1 MRKVGIMS
9 MQRIANYGSF
19 LQAYAL
25 KRLIEEV
32 GCNVEFVDYH
42 VGAPVITENADSK
55 NKVVRKIE
63 KGLETF
69 RYRAPLAHK
78 LSFIR
83 YKQSF
88 AQKYMPLLGITDEM
102 NYNPTVDCLVIGSDE
117 VFNCI
122 QKNSNVGYSLE
133 LFGKNN
139 HAKKLI
145 TYAASFGN
153 TTLEKLEKYK
163 KANEVGALLKKFD
176 AISVRDANSGTIVE
190 QLTGKEPVYNLDPV
204 LTYDYMNCC
213 DKIPQVQTNEKYL
226 ILYAYAGRI
235 SNDEADWIAVY
246 AKKKN
251 LKVYLK
257 HWFPCV
263 AVGYISNKYSFFNT
277 VEKKLEKVNGPV
289 LSIFLIVACFV
300 GRRFISGLDFIYCFL
315 MVYGILHFGIIA
327 NSYLGRFLQFC
338 GKKSSNMW
346 FLHCLYFGSATRN
359 VIQPL
364 AYFSNN
370 SIVIYFIAVIELLI
384 ASIVIDEIKKATSIK
399 IKVVTQW
406 KTTK

>member
-1 MRKVGIMS
+1 MKKVGIMS

-25 KRLIEEV
+25 KQLMEEV

-69 RYRAPLAHK
+69 QYRAPLAHK

-122 QKNSNVGYSLE
+122 QKNSNVGYSPE

-153 TTLEKLEKYK
+153 TTLIKLEKYK
-163 KANEVGALLKKFD
+163 KANEDGALLKKFD
-176 AISVRDANSGTIVE
+176 AISVRDTNSGTIVE

-213 DKIPQVQTNEKYL
+213 DKIPRVQTNEKYL

-235 SNDEADWIAVY
+235 SNDEADWIAAY
-246 AKKKN
+246 AKRKN
-251 LKVYLK
+251 LKVYAIGGIQK
-257 HWFPCV
+257 C
-263 AVGYISNKYSFFNT
+263 ADR
-277 VEKKLEKVNGPV
+277 
-289 LSIFLIVACFV
+289 FV
-300 GRRFISGLDFIYCFL
+300 DCSPFE
-315 MVYGILHFGIIA
+315 V
-327 NSYLGRFLQFC
+327 
-338 GKKSSNMW
+338 
-346 FLHCLYFGSATRN
+346 
-359 VIQPL
+359 L
-364 AYFSNN
+364 AYFRNAEEVITDTFHGSIFSVITHRPFATLIRKSVGN
-370 SIVIYFIAVIELLI
+370 SYGNEEKLSDLLNRLGLT
-384 ASIVIDEIKKATSIK
+384 ERM
-399 IKVVTQW
+399 
-406 KTTK
+406 TTKVEETEHINQQPIDYEKVDDVLQKQREIAKAYLCQSIGE

>member
-1 MRKVGIMS
+1 MKKVGIMS

-25 KRLIEEV
+25 KQLMEEV

-69 RYRAPLAHK
+69 QYRAPLAHK

-122 QKNSNVGYSLE
+122 QKNSNVGYSPE

-153 TTLEKLEKYK
+153 TTLIKLEKYK

-176 AISVRDANSGTIVE
+176 AISVRDTNSGTIVE

-235 SNDEADWIAVY
+235 SNDEADWIAAY

-251 LKVYLK
+251 LKVYAIGGIQK
-257 HWFPCV
+257 C
-263 AVGYISNKYSFFNT
+263 AD
-277 VEKKLEKVNGPV
+277 
-289 LSIFLIVACFV
+289 
-300 GRRFISGLDFIYCFL
+300 RFEVCSPFE
-315 MVYGILHFGIIA
+315 V
-327 NSYLGRFLQFC
+327 
-338 GKKSSNMW
+338 
-346 FLHCLYFGSATRN
+346 
-359 VIQPL
+359 L
-364 AYFSNN
+364 AYFRNAEEVITDTFHGSIFSAITHRPFTTLIRKSVGN
-370 SIVIYFIAVIELLI
+370 SYGNEEKLSDLLNRLGLT
-384 ASIVIDEIKKATSIK
+384 ERM
-399 IKVVTQW
+399 
-406 KTTK
+406 TTKVEETEHINQQPIDYEKVDDVLQKQREIAKAYLCQSIGE

>member
-25 KRLIEEV
+25 KQLIEEV

-88 AQKYMPLLGITDEM
+88 ARKYMPLLGIADEM

-122 QKNSNVGYSLE
+122 QKNSNVGYSPE

-204 LTYDYMNCC
+204 LTYDYMDCC

-235 SNDEADWIAVY
+235 SNDEADWIAAY

-251 LKVYLK
+251 LKVYAIGGIQK
-257 HWFPCV
+257 C
-263 AVGYISNKYSFFNT
+263 ADR
-277 VEKKLEKVNGPV
+277 
-289 LSIFLIVACFV
+289 FV
-300 GRRFISGLDFIYCFL
+300 DCSPFE
-315 MVYGILHFGIIA
+315 V
-327 NSYLGRFLQFC
+327 
-338 GKKSSNMW
+338 
-346 FLHCLYFGSATRN
+346 
-359 VIQPL
+359 L
-364 AYFSNN
+364 AYFRNAEEVITDTFHGSIFSVITHRPFTTLIRKSVGN
-370 SIVIYFIAVIELLI
+370 SYGNEEKLSDLLKRLGL
-384 ASIVIDEIKKATSIK
+384 ANRM
-399 IKVVTQW
+399 
-406 KTTK
+406 TTKIEDTENINEKAIDYAKVDEQLKAHREVAKEYLRKNLEE

>member
-1 MRKVGIMS
+1 MKKVGIMS

-25 KRLIEEV
+25 KQLMEEV

-69 RYRAPLAHK
+69 QYRAPLAHK

-122 QKNSNVGYSLE
+122 QKNSNVGYSPE

-153 TTLEKLEKYK
+153 TTLIKLEKYK

-176 AISVRDANSGTIVE
+176 AISVRDTNSGTIVE
-190 QLTGKEPVYNLDPV
+190 QLTGKEPVYNLDLV
-204 LTYDYMNCC
+204 LNYDYMNCC
-213 DKIPQVQTNEKYL
+213 DKIPRVQTNEKYL

-235 SNDEADWIAVY
+235 SNDEADWIAAY

-251 LKVYLK
+251 LKVYAIGGIQK
-257 HWFPCV
+257 C
-263 AVGYISNKYSFFNT
+263 ADR
-277 VEKKLEKVNGPV
+277 
-289 LSIFLIVACFV
+289 FV
-300 GRRFISGLDFIYCFL
+300 DCSPFE
-315 MVYGILHFGIIA
+315 V
-327 NSYLGRFLQFC
+327 
-338 GKKSSNMW
+338 
-346 FLHCLYFGSATRN
+346 
-359 VIQPL
+359 L
-364 AYFSNN
+364 AYFRNAEEVITDTFHGSIFSVITHRPFATLIRKSVGN
-370 SIVIYFIAVIELLI
+370 SYGNEEKLSDLLNRLGLT
-384 ASIVIDEIKKATSIK
+384 ERM
-399 IKVVTQW
+399 
-406 KTTK
+406 TTKVEETEHINQQPIDYEKVDDVLQKQREIAKAYLCQSIGE

>member
-25 KRLIEEV
+25 KQLIEEV

-42 VGAPVITENADSK
+42 VGAPVIVENADSK
-55 NKVVRKIE
+55 NKVVRKIK

-69 RYRAPLAHK
+69 RYRASLAHK

-88 AQKYMPLLGITDEM
+88 AQKYMPLLGIADEM

-122 QKNSNVGYSLE
+122 QKNSNVGYSPE

-153 TTLEKLEKYK
+153 TTLVKLEKYK
-163 KANEVGALLKKFD
+163 KTDEVGALLKKFD
-176 AISVRDANSGTIVE
+176 AISVRDANSGAIVE
-190 QLTGKEPVYNLDPV
+190 QLTGKEPLYNLDPV

-235 SNDEADWIAVY
+235 SNEEADWISDY
-246 AKKKN
+246 AKKKK
-251 LKVYLK
+251 LKVYAIGGIQK
-257 HWFPCV
+257 C
-263 AVGYISNKYSFFNT
+263 ADR
-277 VEKKLEKVNGPV
+277 
-289 LSIFLIVACFV
+289 FV
-300 GRRFISGLDFIYCFL
+300 DCSPFE
-315 MVYGILHFGIIA
+315 V
-327 NSYLGRFLQFC
+327 
-338 GKKSSNMW
+338 
-346 FLHCLYFGSATRN
+346 
-359 VIQPL
+359 L
-364 AYFSNN
+364 AYFRNAEEVITDTFHGSIFSVITHRPFTTLIRKSVGN
-370 SIVIYFIAVIELLI
+370 SYGNEEKLSDLLKRLKLADRMTTKIEDAENINEKTIDYAKVDELL
-384 ASIVIDEIKKATSIK
+384 KAHREVAK
-399 IKVVTQW
+399 EYLRKNLEG
-406 KTTK
+406 

>member
-1 MRKVGIMS
+1 MDRHD
-9 MQRIANYGSF
+9 
-19 LQAYAL
+19 
-25 KRLIEEV
+25 LIN
-32 GCNVEFVDYH
+32 GQHEFIWYH
-42 VGAPVITENADSK
+42 VGAPVIAENADSK

-122 QKNSNVGYSLE
+122 QKNSNVGYSPE

-153 TTLEKLEKYK
+153 TTLVKLEKYK
-163 KANEVGALLKKFD
+163 KADEVGALLKKFD
-176 AISVRDANSGTIVE
+176 AISVRDANSGAIVK

-204 LTYDYMNCC
+204 LTYDYINCC

-235 SNDEADWIAVY
+235 SNEEADWISDY

-251 LKVYLK
+251 LKVYAIGGIQK
-257 HWFPCV
+257 C
-263 AVGYISNKYSFFNT
+263 ADR
-277 VEKKLEKVNGPV
+277 
-289 LSIFLIVACFV
+289 FV
-300 GRRFISGLDFIYCFL
+300 DCSPFE
-315 MVYGILHFGIIA
+315 V
-327 NSYLGRFLQFC
+327 
-338 GKKSSNMW
+338 
-346 FLHCLYFGSATRN
+346 
-359 VIQPL
+359 L
-364 AYFSNN
+364 AYFRNAEEVITDTFHGSIFSVITHRPFTTLIRKSVRN
-370 SIVIYFIAVIELLI
+370 SYGNEEKLSDLLERLNLADRMTTKIEDAETINEKAIDYIKVDELL
-384 ASIVIDEIKKATSIK
+384 KAHREVAREYLRKSLA
-399 IKVVTQW
+399 
-406 KTTK
+406 